1 MTMKNPHLRIL
12 RPLLIGATLVG
23 ALVLALT
30 TGGQAQSGAGR
41 AEPAPISPHLET
53 RLARSAAPVP
63 FLVILDD
70 QLDPEP
76 VVRAARAAGGDAV
89 ARRTA
94 LYQAL
99 TAHAAATQAPL
110 RAWLDA
116 QGVAYQPFYLV
127 NMIAVEGDLALARQ
141 LAQQPAVN
149 RLAANPE
156 VAGLAG
162 MSPQKVARSWLPQR
176 WAMASIQAQALPYGL
191 SNTKAVQVWELGYR
205 GAGIVVGSQD
215 TGVDWDHPALQEA
228 YRGWNAISGTVD
240 HVYNWGDAF
249 GRNQTD
255 VACSPDP
262 QVPCDDNGHGTHT
275 VGTMVGDAT
284 AMSNT
289 VIGMA
294 PDAQW
299 IGCRNMRGGVG
310 TPASYATCFEFLLAP
325 YPQGGNSA
333 TDGRPEL
340 GAHVINNSWG
350 CPPSEGCDV
359 NSLRTI
365 VENVRAAGIVVVAS
379 AGNEGPGCSTIA
391 NPIGLYDAAFTVGA
405 VDSNNRVASFS
416 SRGPVTVDRSG
427 RRKPDLAAP
436 GVGVRSAWPGNSVNF
451 LLSGTSMAAPHVAGA
466 VALLWSAAPALIG
479 DVDLTEQ
486 ILLRSAT
493 ALPTFSPC
501 PTYGPAYPNEV
512 TGFGQL
518 DVLNAVLVAQQ
529 PVTVALNFFTDA
541 LHPVT
546 VTAALLFDNDTWF
559 TYPVNT
565 VQNNSTEW
573 SRVFAGTYYIA
584 GLDEQG
590 NIILT
595 EPEKVTIENGE
606 PFSTTV
612 RIVQNRAFLSCTSP
626 SLCMTLSPTLSIL
639 QVRSWLPHVA
649 R

>member
-70 QLDPEP
+70 QLDPAP

-156 VAGLAG
+156 VAGLEG
-162 MSPQKVARSWLPQR
+162 MSPQKVVRSWLPQR
-176 WAMASIQAQALPYGL
+176 WAMASTQAQALPYGL

-228 YRGWNAISGTVD
+228 YRGWNVISGTVD
-240 HVYNWGDAF
+240 HVYNWVDAF
-249 GRNQTD
+249 GRNEQD
-255 VACSPDP
+255 LARCPADP
-262 QVPCDDNGHGTHT
+262 QIPCDDSGHGTHT

-359 NSLRTI
+359 DSLRVV
-365 VENVRAAGIVVVAS
+365 VENMRAAGVVVVAS
-379 AGNEGPGCSTIA
+379 AGNEGPGAGSIQ
-391 NPIGLYDAAFTVGA
+391 NPIGIYDASVTVGA
-405 VDSNNRVASFS
+405 IDLANNIACFS
-416 SRGPVTVDRSG
+416 SRGPVTEDGSN
-427 RRKPDLAAP
+427 RRKPDLSAP

-486 ILLRSAT
+486 ILVRNVGAAQAT
-493 ALPTFSPC
+493 SPFCPSGESVVPNNTF
-501 PTYGPAYPNEV
+501 
-512 TGFGQL
+512 GFGSL
-518 DVLNAVLVAQQ
+518 DALSAVLNAQQPATVTLAFVADASQPLTVAQAALVDPLTGYTYPAGTLQ
-529 PVTVALNFFTDA
+529 GNLAEWPRVYAGQFQVVAHDNEGSALALTQTLTVARGATISETLAVTPQTHSFF
-541 LHPVT
+541 P
-546 VTAALLFDNDTWF
+546 
-559 TYPVNT
+559 
-565 VQNNSTEW
+565 
-573 SRVFAGTYYIA
+573 
-584 GLDEQG
+584 
-590 NIILT
+590 II
-595 EPEKVTIENGE
+595 
-606 PFSTTV
+606 V
-612 RIVQNRAFLSCTSP
+612 R
-626 SLCMTLSPTLSIL
+626 
-639 QVRSWLPHVA
+639 
-649 R
+649 